1 MSKILRYTEYKQ
13 SEEKA
18 LEIVEM
24 ICNPQINESKKMS
37 AFRTI
42 AKKLSFDLKFNFG
55 LVVTFGTGIKLM
67 LPVVQSL
74 INEGSFNFEMTEEN
88 LILLTITIA
97 SILYLEET
105 SNKTGDEV
113 NSQGEQSVVT
123 KKDAQTMLEELKMRG
138 IGQGIVKKFVS
149 AFSTIGKFFKMLFRG
164 TPYVINGLL
173 DMFGYTAL
181 MVPCMNALSMF
192 IGKYDIT
199 IENIAMNL
207 FSLSVG
213 VSALLAKQGVS
224 WLVNKINKSLGLKKL
239 GKDLEKPVEMRP
251 FDIID
256 GETDNLEKSKLI
268 KEQ

>member
-1 MSKILRYTEYKQ
+1 MSKVLKYAEYNQ
-13 SEEKA
+13 SEDKA
-18 LEIVEM
+18 LEIIEM
-24 ICNPQINESKKMS
+24 ICKPQINESKEES
-37 AFRTI
+37 AFKKI
-42 AKKLSFDLKFNFG
+42 SKKLSQDLKFNFG
-55 LVVTFGTGIKLM
+55 LVLTFGTGIKLM